1 VYPPQLVVQSLDS
14 SCIALSVQRAM
25 LGRLVVVGAIEIT
38 IPFVMALVLKLVSL
52 LATILDL
59 VMTISI
65 ADDIL
70 NISLTLVALVQ

>member
-1 VYPPQLVVQSLDS
+1 
-14 SCIALSVQRAM
+14 M
-25 LGRLVVVGAIEIT
+25 LGRLVVVGAIEIA

-70 NISLTLVALVQ
+70 KISLTLVALVQ

>member
-1 VYPPQLVVQSLDS
+1 VVQSLDS

-65 ADDIL
+65 ADDIMK
-70 NISLTLVALVQ
+70 ISLTLVALVQ

>member
-1 VYPPQLVVQSLDS
+1 VVQSLDS

-70 NISLTLVALVQ
+70 KISLTLVALVQ

>member
-1 VYPPQLVVQSLDS
+1 VVQSLDS

>member
-1 VYPPQLVVQSLDS
+1 VVQSLDS

-25 LGRLVVVGAIEIT
+25 IGRLVVVGAIEIM

-70 NISLTLVALVQ
+70 KISLTLVALVQ

>member
-1 VYPPQLVVQSLDS
+1 
-14 SCIALSVQRAM
+14 M

-70 NISLTLVALVQ
+70 KISLTLVALVQ